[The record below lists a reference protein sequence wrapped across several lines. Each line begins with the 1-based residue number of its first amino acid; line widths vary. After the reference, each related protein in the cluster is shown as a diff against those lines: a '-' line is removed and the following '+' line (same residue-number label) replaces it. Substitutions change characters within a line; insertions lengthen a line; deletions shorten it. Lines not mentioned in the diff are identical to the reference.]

1 MSNSYAEPAERLNG
15 IPLEIPMETT
25 DQYWVQLCLSGL
37 TRVEVNFSLV
47 KGFLFLLWIVTPAE
61 S

>member
-1 MSNSYAEPAERLNG
+1 MSNSYAEPPERLNG

-25 DQYWVQLCLSGL
+25 DQYGVQLCLSGL

-47 KGFLFLLWIVTPAE
+47 KGFLFLL
-61 S
+61 